1 MLTDMSP
8 SKRIDDPPLV
18 IDATHYERLQSLAF
32 GAMKAAG
39 EAASRLLDELDR
51 AEVRAP
57 GSVPPNVVNIGSEVT
72 FEDCTSGRRQSVR
85 LVFPGEADISAR
97 RISVL
102 TPIGVALIGLRE
114 GQQIGWE
121 TRDGETR
128 RLRVLSVAPP
138 PPEESS

>member
-8 SKRIDDPPLV
+8 SKRINDPPLV

-32 GAMKAAG
+32 GAMKTT
-39 EAASRLLDELDR
+39 EESASRLLDELDR

-57 GSVPPNVVNIGSEVT
+57 GSVPPDVVNIGSEVT
-72 FEDCTSGRRQSVR
+72 FEDCATGRRQTVR
-85 LVFPGEADISAR
+85 LAFPGEADISAR

-102 TPIGVALIGLRE
+102 TPIGVALIGLQE
-114 GQQIGWE
+114 GQQIDWE

-128 RLRVLSVAPP
+128 RLRVLSVSPP
-138 PPEESS
+138 AAEPSS